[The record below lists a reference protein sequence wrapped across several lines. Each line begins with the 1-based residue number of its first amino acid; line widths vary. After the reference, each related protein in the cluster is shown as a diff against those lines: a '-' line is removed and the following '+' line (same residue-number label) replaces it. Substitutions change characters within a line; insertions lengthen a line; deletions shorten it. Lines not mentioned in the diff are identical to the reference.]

1 MLQQRELGIAKTE
14 KGIRKLREYLK
25 KQFLFPLFGWILLWV
40 IPWGKMLEYEGNIFL
55 TIISDIIRLSVA
67 ISLFL
72 LPGIFFYLLLS
83 RTKQSLSVS
92 FTLIPI
98 GFTFSTLLIGLI
110 GLAGRL
116 LGFSFELVKFIF
128 AFIGLVELFALTK
141 IYPKLFSR
149 NSGLY
154 NGLRESLNNPPLLA
168 ALFFGILFLINAS
181 LFFIDDWTYLAYLT
195 DWQHSTHLD
204 FTEIIFGTTST
215 DLARF
220 WLALY
225 PMGQALLSDLSGVP
239 GILLLGHYLEIFLVM
254 IAILAMYYFFRTLG
268 LSRRSAG
275 FSVLVH
281 IALLGWIVGGGHNPV
296 GFWFLLH
303 MAEDKVSAAF
313 ILAPVLFSLLF
324 NLINRPDKQNYW
336 LVLLAGIGLTLTH
349 PIILFYVDFIVCG
362 VVILSWLMRR
372 ITWVNLIKIIL
383 GILIWTLPY
392 VVVRFSNHPSI
403 ATIPYDAE
411 QAEGTLTVD
420 ILLNIRNDGLY
431 GMDPEVL
438 MFLDANVSPDIYI
451 GYQWFRSIPIIITMI
466 AGLIALA
473 KIKQGN
479 VYLYIFMSVTI
490 VFLAL
495 IPHTGRLLG
504 YIIGARMLFR
514 ASWFA
519 PLGLGVVASLKVC
532 ADFIAKSISFISSS
546 NNHRWLEK
554 TLTGLYSRL
563 PMLGFTFFIMV
574 GLASPSV
581 WLVTNHAP
589 ILIPTWNFYRQLAD
603 VGDYMSKNNS
613 KKVTVITLN
622 DTDDFLPGVSAKAI
636 PVTFREE
643 SGTAIH
649 YFFTDQEFEERKN
662 ESDMIQSLDP
672 LIPIRNRIPIIKKY
686 KVKYILA
693 DTWQADQFMTIM
705 NSGDKLIEPVFRTDD
720 FVLFEVRSSV
730 IGD

>member
-1 MLQQRELGIAKTE
+1 M
-14 KGIRKLREYLK
+14 REYLK
-25 KQFLFPLFGWILLWV
+25 KQILFPLLGWILFWV
-40 IPWGKMLEYEGNIFL
+40 IPWGKILKYEGNIFL
-55 TIISDIIRLSVA
+55 TIISDVIRLSIA
-67 ISLFL
+67 LSLFL
-72 LPGIFFYLLLS
+72 LPGVLFYLLLS
-83 RTKQSLSVS
+83 RSKRNLSVS

-110 GLAGRL
+110 GLAGRF

-128 AFIGLVELFALTK
+128 AFVGLVELIALTK
-141 IYPKLFSR
+141 IYPELFHPSLGVY
-149 NSGLY
+149 SGLR
-154 NGLRESLNNPPLLA
+154 NSLNNPPLWA
-168 ALFFGILFLINAS
+168 ALFFGVLFLINAS
-181 LFFIDDWTYLAYLT
+181 LFFIDDWSYLAYLT
-195 DWQHSTHLD
+195 NWQYSTHLN

-254 IAILAMYYFFRTLG
+254 IANLAMYYFARTLG

-303 MAEDKVSAAF
+303 MAEDKVSATF

-324 NLINRPDKQNYW
+324 NLIHRPDKQNYW

-349 PIILFYVDFIVCG
+349 PVTLLYVIFIVCG
-362 VVILSWLMRR
+362 VVIVSWLMRR
-372 ITWVNLIKIIL
+372 ITWVNIIKIIIA
-383 GILIWTLPY
+383 ILVWTLPY
-392 VVVRFSNHPSI
+392 MVVRFSNHPSI

-411 QAEGTLTVD
+411 HAKGGLTVD
-420 ILLNIRNDGLY
+420 ILLNIRSDGLY
-431 GMDPEVL
+431 GMSPGVL
-438 MFLDANVSPDIYI
+438 MFLDANVNPDIYI

-473 KIKQGN
+473 KIKQGD
-479 VYLYIFMSVTI
+479 VYLYILVSATI
-490 VFLAL
+490 VLLAL
-495 IPHTGRLLG
+495 IPYTGRLLG
-504 YIIGARMLFR
+504 YIVSARMLFR

-519 PLGLGVVASLKVC
+519 PLGLGVVAILIVC
-532 ADFIAKSISFISSS
+532 SDFVTKSISQISKSS
-546 NNHRWLEK
+546 HHRWLEK
-554 TLTGLYSRL
+554 PLTGLYSRL
-563 PMLGFTFFIMV
+563 PMLGFTFFVMV
-574 GLASPSV
+574 GLASPST

-589 ILIPTWNFYRQLAD
+589 ILIPTWNFYRQLAE

-636 PVTFREE
+636 PVTFREKA
-643 SGTAIH
+643 GGAAIH
-649 YFFTDQEFEERKN
+649 YFFTDQEFEERIN
-662 ESDMIQSLDP
+662 ESDIIQSLDP
-672 LIPIRNRIPIIKKY
+672 LVPVSDRIPIIKKY
-686 KVKYILA
+686 KIKYILA
-693 DTWQADQFMTIM
+693 DTWQANQFMTIM

-720 FVLFEVRSSV
+720 FELFEVRSSV